1 MDAIHRSS
9 HDGLEGQ
16 VLEAR
21 LCSMLRGAPKF
32 QLWRAAGAILP
43 SVCTDPTSADSGP
56 TLVFIRE
63 WRHGHRRHFSTDR
76 IGSGNTGLQN
86 TAQIRLK
93 MISLSL
99 DGTYSNP
106 PARLGILTGETTGLV
121 WSGLV
126 FRRDPPRTGPFPGSP
141 KLRRSPLPA
150 HGMDRPLKQ
159 PGIHL
164 KTPPFSALNRSWSC
178 QWAVSNP
185 GPGVPPWL
193 EALQGSGNLSQLHRR
208 KGRRDDLTWVV

>member
-1 MDAIHRSS
+1 
-9 HDGLEGQ
+9 
-16 VLEAR
+16 
-21 LCSMLRGAPKF
+21 MLRGAPKF

-141 KLRRSPLPA
+141 KLRR
-150 HGMDRPLKQ
+150 MDRPLKQ

-185 GPGVPPWL
+185 GPGVPM
-193 EALQGSGNLSQLHRR
+193 AGSTSGERKSLSTPSEKGTTRR
-208 KGRRDDLTWVV
+208 LDLGGLTSTPTAAAVILRCMLPTRCAVMNYTGDVE